1 MANITRFDPFSDAF
15 EDVFRRMWRPVR
27 WEGEAAAPEIKVD
40 VEENDKSYLVKAEIP
55 GVKKE
60 DIDVQI
66 DGNMVT
72 ISAESKR
79 EKKVEEKGK
88 VIRSERYY
96 GSMLRSFSLGTDVDQ
111 AEATAKYA
119 DGILELTLP
128 KKTTSAAKKLT
139 VK

>member
-40 VEENDKSYLVKAEIP
+40 VEENDRSYVVKAEIP

-66 DGNMVT
+66 DANVVT